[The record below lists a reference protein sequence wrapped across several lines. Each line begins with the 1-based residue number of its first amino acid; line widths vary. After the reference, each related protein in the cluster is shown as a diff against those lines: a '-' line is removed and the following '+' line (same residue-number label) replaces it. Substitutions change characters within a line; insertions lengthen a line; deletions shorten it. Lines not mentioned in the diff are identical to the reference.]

1 MTNRFVFTN
10 KGKIRSAHRVG
21 VEGQRSILAYHD
33 LAKSTARR
41 QITTA
46 ASRRNAAKGLGV
58 VDGAQIK
65 SSMIAMVERTGAPAE
80 YMRAVQAMDE
90 AALAAMYKSSSLAFD
105 VFYNYEGINRE
116 KDGYYVVSDTKLAD
130 FDWFIEEYNRFRAGQ

>member
-1 MTNRFVFTN
+1 MANRFIFSN

-46 ASRRNAAKGLGV
+46 VSQRNAAKGLGV
-58 VDGAQIK
+58 VNGADIK
-65 SSMIAMVERTGAPAE
+65 SSMIKMVERAGAPAK
-80 YMRAVQAMDE
+80 YMAAVSRMDE
-90 AALAAMYKSSSLAFD
+90 SVLAKMYRASSLAFD
-105 VFYNYEGINRE
+105 VFYNYEDIDR
-116 KDGYYVVSDTKLAD
+116 KDGYYVASDTKSED
-130 FDWFIEEYNRFRAGQ
+130 FEWFIEEYNRFAAAGQ

>member
-1 MTNRFVFTN
+1 MANRFIFSN

-41 QITTA
+41 QISTA
-46 ASRRNAAKGLGV
+46 ASRRNAARGLGV

-65 SSMIAMVERTGAPAE
+65 SSMIAMVERAGAPAE
-80 YMRAVQAMDE
+80 YMAAVRQMDE
-90 AALAAMYKSSSLAFD
+90 STLAAMYRASSLAFD
-105 VFYNYEGINRE
+105 VFYNYEGINYE
-116 KDGYYVVSDTKLAD
+116 KDGYYTVSDTKLSD
-130 FDWFIEEYNRFRAGQ
+130 FDWFIEQYNRFAAGQ